1 MRIKSF
7 EENGGILYLVATP
20 IGNLEDVTFRAIRI
34 LKEVDIIYCE
44 DTRTSQPFLMH
55 YDIKTKKE
63 SYHKFNENDKKD
75 EIVKLIKGGMKAALI
90 TDAGLPIVS
99 DPGYS
104 LVKALR
110 DEGLRVSVIPGPSAG
125 ISALISSG
133 LNPSPYLFYGFLK
146 SKESERD
153 RELEELKYEKATLIF
168 YEAPHRINETLNSIY
183 KIFGNRKASVLREL
197 TKLHEEYVA
206 GNLSDIKDL
215 DNLKGEMVI
224 VVEGYVSK
232 EEILNPIEKIDDL
245 IKNGYR
251 LSDAVK
257 EVARIFS
264 LKKNDLYDLY
274 LKEKN
279 KGEI

>member
-1 MRIKSF
+1 M
-7 EENGGILYLVATP
+7 EQTGTLYLVATP

-34 LKEVDIIYCE
+34 LKEVDVIYCE
-44 DTRTSQPFLMH
+44 DTRTSAPFLMH

-63 SYHKFNENDKKD
+63 SYHKFNENEKKD
-75 EIVKLIKGGMKAALI
+75 EIVELIKSGKKAALI

-133 LNPSPYLFYGFLK
+133 ISPAPYLFYGFLK
-146 SKESERD
+146 AKESEREA
-153 RELEELKYEKATLIF
+153 ELMDLKYEKATLIF

-183 KIFGNRKASVLREL
+183 KIFGDRKASILREL

-206 GNLSDIKDL
+206 GKLSEIKDL

-224 VVEGYVSK
+224 VVEGSIEK
-232 EEILNPIEKIDDL
+232 EEILDPISKIDDL

-264 LKKNDLYDLY
+264 LKKNDLYDSY
-274 LKEKN
+274 LNEKK

>member
-34 LKEVDIIYCE
+34 LKEVDVIYCE
-44 DTRTSQPFLMH
+44 DTRTSAPFLMH

-63 SYHKFNENDKKD
+63 SYHKFNENEKKD
-75 EIVKLIKGGMKAALI
+75 EIVELIKNGKKAALI

-133 LNPSPYLFYGFLK
+133 ISPAPYLFYGFLK
-146 SKESERD
+146 AKESEREA
-153 RELEELKYEKATLIF
+153 ELMDLKYEKATLIF

-183 KIFGNRKASVLREL
+183 KIFGDRKASILREL

-206 GNLSDIKDL
+206 GLLSEIKDL

-224 VVEGYVSK
+224 VVEGSIEK
-232 EEILNPIEKIDDL
+232 EEILDPISKIDDL
-245 IKNGYR
+245 IAKGYR

-264 LKKNDLYDLY
+264 LKKNDLYDSY
-274 LKEKN
+274 LNKKK

>member
-34 LKEVDIIYCE
+34 LKEVDVIYCE
-44 DTRTSQPFLMH
+44 DTRTSAPFLMH

-63 SYHKFNENDKKD
+63 SYHKFNENEKKD
-75 EIVKLIKGGMKAALI
+75 EIVELIKNGKKAALI

-133 LNPSPYLFYGFLK
+133 ITPAPYLFYGFLK
-146 SKESERD
+146 AKESEREA
-153 RELEELKYEKATLIF
+153 ELMDLKYEKATLIF

-183 KIFGNRKASVLREL
+183 KIFGDRKASILREL

-206 GNLSDIKDL
+206 GLLSEIKDL

-224 VVEGYVSK
+224 VVEGSIEK
-232 EEILNPIEKIDDL
+232 EEILDPISKIDDL

-264 LKKNDLYDLY
+264 LKKNDLYDSY
-274 LKEKN
+274 LNEKK